1 LGWCAVNKKRG
12 RRHGFAPSAGP
23 DYNSLAMP
31 LDPARELGKVLVVFG
46 VALVAVGAL
55 LALGVRLPGRLGR
68 LPGDIIIR
76 RENFTFYFPLVT
88 CLLLSVVLSLLFWFV
103 GRR

>member
-1 LGWCAVNKKRG
+1 
-12 RRHGFAPSAGP
+12 
-23 DYNSLAMP
+23 MP
-31 LDPARELGKVLVVFG
+31 LDPVRELGKVLVVFG

-55 LALGVRLPGRLGR
+55 LALGLRLPGRLGR

-88 CLLLSVVLSLLFWFV
+88 CLLLSVVLSLLFSLL

>member
-1 LGWCAVNKKRG
+1 MALE
-12 RRHGFAPSAGP
+12 
-23 DYNSLAMP
+23 
-31 LDPARELGKVLVVFG
+31 PARELGKVLVVFG

-68 LPGDIIIR
+68 LPGDIVIR
-76 RENFTFYFPLVT
+76 RENFTLYFPLVT
-88 CLLLSVVLSLLFWFV
+88 CLLLSVILSLVFSLL